1 MNKFLDEYTN
11 KLFQYIY
18 NKDSNGLI
26 SMLEND
32 KQFETNFK
40 NITSY
45 EQLTKP
51 VSNLLNSK
59 FNYNQ
64 PNSEINS
71 SIKIKKF
78 LSDFLTY
85 FLLYKNSINKKEYIQ
100 SFENMK
106 NSFSNFTEF
115 YLLYDES
122 ALSPLLKYFIRI
134 LYNTAEKCD
143 ESIKTSTNELK
154 YTSDFGRLII
164 SFFSKFSNID
174 DNTKYSVLFSVVC
187 LMKTYFKLK
196 TYRNSTTLV
205 QWYIKKQFDKD
216 EDNIPSSELCTFS
229 FYQGR
234 LALYELN
241 LIDAQNILTKAFDI
255 CLQNIN
261 KSNSCFNNAK
271 LIFEYLIPLNIF
283 FGLLPSEKEI
293 EKFKLDP
300 KYIILVNS
308 IRNGD
313 VKKFDEVLE
322 DLEDRFIDLGTFLI
336 IGKFRPYVFRNL
348 IKIIYDFIYDG
359 TGGQI
364 IMEIDLIHSILKN
377 IYSFDIDKE
386 ELEIN
391 ILGVLYRS
399 LIGGYVHYKN
409 KVIVF
414 GKNNPFPNLKENFNK
429 SYYKII

>member
-45 EQLTKP
+45 EQLIQSVT
-51 VSNLLNSK
+51 NLLNSK
-59 FNYNQ
+59 FNNQ
-64 PNSEINS
+64 QNSEIHFS
-71 SIKIKKF
+71 LEIKKF
-78 LSDFLTY
+78 LTDFLTY

-106 NSFSNFTEF
+106 NSFSNFCEF
-115 YLLYDES
+115 YMLYDES
-122 ALSPLLKYFIRI
+122 SLAPLLKYFIRI
-134 LYNTAEKCD
+134 LYNIGEKCD
-143 ESIKTSTNELK
+143 ESNNISSNELK
-154 YTSDFGRLII
+154 YASELGTIII
-164 SFFSKFSNID
+164 SFFNKFSYVD
-174 DNTKYSVLFSVVC
+174 DNTKYSVLFGVVC
-187 LMKTYFKLK
+187 LMRIYFKLK
-196 TYRNSTTLV
+196 NYRYSIPLV
-205 QWYIKKQFDKD
+205 QWYNKKQFDKD

-234 LALYELN
+234 LTLYELD
-241 LIDAQNILTKAFDI
+241 LLESQKILNKAFDI

-261 KSNSCFNNAK
+261 NSKSCFINAK
-271 LIFEYLIPLNIF
+271 LIYEYLIPLNIF
-283 FGLLPSEKEI
+283 FGLLPLEEEI

-300 KYIILVNS
+300 KYITLVNS
-308 IRNGD
+308 IKNGD
-313 VKKFDEVLE
+313 VNKFDKVLD

-336 IGKFRPYVFRNL
+336 IGKFRPYVYRNL
-348 IKIIYDFIYDG
+348 IKIIYEFIYDESKQ
-359 TGGQI
+359 TI
-364 IMEIDLIHSILKN
+364 IMELDLVHTILKN
-377 IYSFDIDKE
+377 VYNYEIDKE

-391 ILGVLYRS
+391 IIGVLYRG
-399 LIGGYVHYKN
+399 LIGGYIHYKN

-414 GKNNPFPNLKENFNK
+414 GKNNPFPNLKETFNK
-429 SYYKII
+429 NYNKII

>member
-45 EQLTKP
+45 EQLIQSVT
-51 VSNLLNSK
+51 NLLNSK
-59 FNYNQ
+59 FNNQ
-64 PNSEINS
+64 QNSEIHFS
-71 SIKIKKF
+71 LEIKKF
-78 LSDFLTY
+78 LIDFLTY

-106 NSFSNFTEF
+106 NSFSNFCEF
-115 YLLYDES
+115 YMLYDES
-122 ALSPLLKYFIRI
+122 SLAPLLKYFIRI
-134 LYNTAEKCD
+134 LYNIGEKCD
-143 ESIKTSTNELK
+143 ESNKISSNELK
-154 YTSDFGRLII
+154 YASELGTIII
-164 SFFSKFSNID
+164 SFFNKFSYVD
-174 DNTKYSVLFSVVC
+174 DNTKYSVLFGVVC
-187 LMKTYFKLK
+187 LMRIYFKLK
-196 TYRNSTTLV
+196 NYRYSIPLV
-205 QWYIKKQFDKD
+205 QWYNKKQFDKD

-234 LALYELN
+234 LTLYELD
-241 LIDAQNILTKAFDI
+241 LLESQKILNKAFDI

-261 KSNSCFNNAK
+261 NSKSCFINAK
-271 LIFEYLIPLNIF
+271 LIYEYLIPLNIF
-283 FGLLPSEKEI
+283 FGLLPLEEEI

-300 KYIILVNS
+300 KYITLVNS
-308 IRNGD
+308 IKNGD
-313 VKKFDEVLE
+313 VNKFDKVLD

-336 IGKFRPYVFRNL
+336 IGKFRPYVYRNL
-348 IKIIYDFIYDG
+348 IKIIYEFIYDESKQ
-359 TGGQI
+359 TI
-364 IMEIDLIHSILKN
+364 IMELDLVHTILKN
-377 IYSFDIDKE
+377 VYNYEIDKE

-391 ILGVLYRS
+391 IIGVLYRG
-399 LIGGYVHYKN
+399 LIGGYIHYKN

-414 GKNNPFPNLKENFNK
+414 GKNNPFPNLKETFNK
-429 SYYKII
+429 NYNKII

>member
-45 EQLTKP
+45 EQLIQSVT
-51 VSNLLNSK
+51 NLLNSK
-59 FNYNQ
+59 FNNQ
-64 PNSEINS
+64 QNSEIHFS
-71 SIKIKKF
+71 LEIKKY
-78 LSDFLTY
+78 LTDFLTY

-106 NSFSNFTEF
+106 NSFSNFCEF
-115 YLLYDES
+115 YMLYDES
-122 ALSPLLKYFIRI
+122 SLAPLLKYFIRI
-134 LYNTAEKCD
+134 LYNIGEKCD
-143 ESIKTSTNELK
+143 ESNKISSNELK
-154 YTSDFGRLII
+154 YASELGTIII
-164 SFFSKFSNID
+164 SFFNKFSYVD
-174 DNTKYSVLFSVVC
+174 DNTKYSVLFGVVC
-187 LMKTYFKLK
+187 LMRIYFKLK
-196 TYRNSTTLV
+196 NYRYSIPLV
-205 QWYIKKQFDKD
+205 QWYNKKQFDKD

-234 LALYELN
+234 LTLYELD
-241 LIDAQNILTKAFDI
+241 LLESQKILNKAFDI

-261 KSNSCFNNAK
+261 NSKSCFINAK
-271 LIFEYLIPLNIF
+271 LIYEYLIPLNIF
-283 FGLLPSEKEI
+283 FGLLPLEEEI

-300 KYIILVNS
+300 KYITLVNS
-308 IRNGD
+308 IKNGD
-313 VKKFDEVLE
+313 INKFDKVLD

-336 IGKFRPYVFRNL
+336 IGKFRPYVYRNL
-348 IKIIYDFIYDG
+348 IKIIYEFIYDESKQ
-359 TGGQI
+359 TI
-364 IMEIDLIHSILKN
+364 IMELDLVHTILKN
-377 IYSFDIDKE
+377 VYNYEIDKE

-391 ILGVLYRS
+391 IIGVLYRG
-399 LIGGYVHYKN
+399 LIGGYIHYKN

-414 GKNNPFPNLKENFNK
+414 GKNNPFPNLKETFNK
-429 SYYKII
+429 NYNKII

>member
-45 EQLTKP
+45 EQLIQSVT
-51 VSNLLNSK
+51 NLLNSK
-59 FNYNQ
+59 FNNQ
-64 PNSEINS
+64 QNSEIHFS
-71 SIKIKKF
+71 LEIKKF
-78 LSDFLTY
+78 LTDFLTY

-106 NSFSNFTEF
+106 NSFSNFCEF
-115 YLLYDES
+115 YMLYDES
-122 ALSPLLKYFIRI
+122 SLAPLLKYFIRI
-134 LYNTAEKCD
+134 LYNIGEKCD
-143 ESIKTSTNELK
+143 ESNKISSNELK
-154 YTSDFGRLII
+154 YASELGTIII
-164 SFFSKFSNID
+164 SFFNKFSYVD
-174 DNTKYSVLFSVVC
+174 DNTKYSVLFGVVC
-187 LMKTYFKLK
+187 LMRIYFKLK
-196 TYRNSTTLV
+196 NYRYSIPLV
-205 QWYIKKQFDKD
+205 QWYNKKQFDKD

-234 LALYELN
+234 LTLYELD
-241 LIDAQNILTKAFDI
+241 LLESQKILNKAFDI

-261 KSNSCFNNAK
+261 NSKSCFINAK
-271 LIFEYLIPLNIF
+271 LIYEYLIPLNIF
-283 FGLLPSEKEI
+283 FGLLPLEEEI

-300 KYIILVNS
+300 KYITLVNS
-308 IRNGD
+308 IKNGD
-313 VKKFDEVLE
+313 INKFDKVLD

-336 IGKFRPYVFRNL
+336 IGKFRPYVYRNL
-348 IKIIYDFIYDG
+348 IKIIYEFIYDESKQ
-359 TGGQI
+359 TI
-364 IMEIDLIHSILKN
+364 IMELDLVHTILKN
-377 IYSFDIDKE
+377 VYNYEIDKE

-391 ILGVLYRS
+391 IIGVLYRG
-399 LIGGYVHYKN
+399 LIGGYIHYKN

-414 GKNNPFPNLKENFNK
+414 GKNNPFPNLKETFNK
-429 SYYKII
+429 NYNKII

>member
-45 EQLTKP
+45 EQLIQSVT
-51 VSNLLNSK
+51 NLLNSK
-59 FNYNQ
+59 FNNQ
-64 PNSEINS
+64 QNSEIHFS
-71 SIKIKKF
+71 LEIKKF
-78 LSDFLTY
+78 LTDFLTY

-106 NSFSNFTEF
+106 NSFSNFCEF
-115 YLLYDES
+115 YMLYDES
-122 ALSPLLKYFIRI
+122 SLAPLLKYFIRI
-134 LYNTAEKCD
+134 LYNIGEKCD
-143 ESIKTSTNELK
+143 ESNKISSNELK
-154 YTSDFGRLII
+154 YASELGTIII
-164 SFFSKFSNID
+164 SFFNKFSYVD
-174 DNTKYSVLFSVVC
+174 DNTKYSVLFGVVC
-187 LMKTYFKLK
+187 LMRIYFKLK
-196 TYRNSTTLV
+196 NYRYSIPLV
-205 QWYIKKQFDKD
+205 QWYNKKQFDKD

-234 LALYELN
+234 LTLYELD
-241 LIDAQNILTKAFDI
+241 LLESQKILNKAFDI

-261 KSNSCFNNAK
+261 NSKSCFINAK
-271 LIFEYLIPLNIF
+271 LIYEYLIPLNIF
-283 FGLLPSEKEI
+283 FGLLPLEEEI

-300 KYIILVNS
+300 KYITLVNS
-308 IRNGD
+308 IKNGD
-313 VKKFDEVLE
+313 VNKFDKVLD

-336 IGKFRPYVFRNL
+336 IGKFRPYVYRNL
-348 IKIIYDFIYDG
+348 IKIIYEFIYDESKQ
-359 TGGQI
+359 TI
-364 IMEIDLIHSILKN
+364 IMELDLVHTILKN
-377 IYSFDIDKE
+377 VYNYEIDKE

-391 ILGVLYRS
+391 IIGVLYRG
-399 LIGGYVHYKN
+399 LIGGYIHYKN

-414 GKNNPFPNLKENFNK
+414 GKNNPFPNLKETFNK
-429 SYYKII
+429 NYNKII

>member
-45 EQLTKP
+45 EQLIQSVT
-51 VSNLLNSK
+51 NLLNSK
-59 FNYNQ
+59 FNNQ
-64 PNSEINS
+64 QNSEIHFS
-71 SIKIKKF
+71 LEIKKF
-78 LSDFLTY
+78 LTDFLTY

-106 NSFSNFTEF
+106 NSFSNFCEF
-115 YLLYDES
+115 YMLYDES
-122 ALSPLLKYFIRI
+122 SLAPLLKYFIRI
-134 LYNTAEKCD
+134 LYNIGEKCD
-143 ESIKTSTNELK
+143 ESNKISSNELK
-154 YTSDFGRLII
+154 YASELGTIII
-164 SFFSKFSNID
+164 SFFNKFSYVD
-174 DNTKYSVLFSVVC
+174 DNTKYSVLFGVVC
-187 LMKTYFKLK
+187 LMRIYFKLK
-196 TYRNSTTLV
+196 NYRYSIPLV
-205 QWYIKKQFDKD
+205 QWYNKKQFDKD

-234 LALYELN
+234 LTLYELD
-241 LIDAQNILTKAFDI
+241 LLESQKILNKAFDI

-261 KSNSCFNNAK
+261 KSKSCFNNAK

-283 FGLLPSEKEI
+283 FGLLPLEEEI

-300 KYIILVNS
+300 KYITLVNS
-308 IRNGD
+308 IKNGD
-313 VKKFDEVLE
+313 VNKFDKVLD

-336 IGKFRPYVFRNL
+336 IGKFRPYVYRNL
-348 IKIIYDFIYDG
+348 IKIIYEFIYDESKQ
-359 TGGQI
+359 TI
-364 IMEIDLIHSILKN
+364 IMELDLVHTILKN
-377 IYSFDIDKE
+377 VYNYEIDKE

-391 ILGVLYRS
+391 IIGVLYRG
-399 LIGGYVHYKN
+399 LIGGYIHYKN

-414 GKNNPFPNLKENFNK
+414 GKNNPFPNLKETFNK
-429 SYYKII
+429 NYNKII

>member
-45 EQLTKP
+45 EQLIQSVT
-51 VSNLLNSK
+51 NLLNSK
-59 FNYNQ
+59 FNNQ
-64 PNSEINS
+64 QNSEIHFS
-71 SIKIKKF
+71 LEIKKC
-78 LSDFLTY
+78 LTDFLTY

-106 NSFSNFTEF
+106 NSFSNFCEF
-115 YLLYDES
+115 YRLYDES
-122 ALSPLLKYFIRI
+122 SLAPLLKYFIRI
-134 LYNTAEKCD
+134 LYNIGEKCD
-143 ESIKTSTNELK
+143 ESNKISSNELK
-154 YTSDFGRLII
+154 YASELGTIII
-164 SFFSKFSNID
+164 SFFNKFSYVD
-174 DNTKYSVLFSVVC
+174 DNTKYSVLFGVVC
-187 LMKTYFKLK
+187 LMRIYFKLK
-196 TYRNSTTLV
+196 NYRYSIPLV
-205 QWYIKKQFDKD
+205 QWYNKKQFDKD

-234 LALYELN
+234 LTLYELD
-241 LIDAQNILTKAFDI
+241 LLESQKILNKAFDI

-261 KSNSCFNNAK
+261 NSKSCFINAK
-271 LIFEYLIPLNIF
+271 LIYEYLIPLNIF
-283 FGLLPSEKEI
+283 FGLLPLEEEI

-300 KYIILVNS
+300 KYITLVNS
-308 IRNGD
+308 IKNGD
-313 VKKFDEVLE
+313 INKFDKVLD

-336 IGKFRPYVFRNL
+336 IGKFRPYVYRNL
-348 IKIIYDFIYDG
+348 IKIIYEFIYDESKQ
-359 TGGQI
+359 TI
-364 IMEIDLIHSILKN
+364 IMELDLVHTILKN
-377 IYSFDIDKE
+377 VYNYEIDKE

-391 ILGVLYRS
+391 IIGVLYRG
-399 LIGGYVHYKN
+399 LIGGYIHYKN

-414 GKNNPFPNLKENFNK
+414 GKNNPFPNLKETFNK
-429 SYYKII
+429 NYNKII

>member
-45 EQLTKP
+45 EQLIQSVT
-51 VSNLLNSK
+51 NLLNSK
-59 FNYNQ
+59 FNNQ
-64 PNSEINS
+64 QNSEIHFS
-71 SIKIKKF
+71 LEIKKC
-78 LSDFLTY
+78 LTDFLTY

-106 NSFSNFTEF
+106 NSFSNFCEF
-115 YLLYDES
+115 YMLYDES
-122 ALSPLLKYFIRI
+122 SLAPLLKYFIRI
-134 LYNTAEKCD
+134 LYNIGEKCD
-143 ESIKTSTNELK
+143 ESNKISSNELK
-154 YTSDFGRLII
+154 YASELGTIII
-164 SFFSKFSNID
+164 SFFNKFSYVD
-174 DNTKYSVLFSVVC
+174 DNTKYSVLFGVVC
-187 LMKTYFKLK
+187 LMRIYFKLK
-196 TYRNSTTLV
+196 NYRYSIPLV
-205 QWYIKKQFDKD
+205 QWYNKKQFDKD

-234 LALYELN
+234 LTLYELD
-241 LIDAQNILTKAFDI
+241 LLESQKILNKAFDI

-261 KSNSCFNNAK
+261 NSKSCFINAK
-271 LIFEYLIPLNIF
+271 LIYEYLIPLNIF
-283 FGLLPSEKEI
+283 FGLLPLEEEI

-300 KYIILVNS
+300 KYITLVNS
-308 IRNGD
+308 IKNGD
-313 VKKFDEVLE
+313 INKFDKVLD

-336 IGKFRPYVFRNL
+336 IGKFRPYVYRNL
-348 IKIIYDFIYDG
+348 IKIIYEFIYDESKQ
-359 TGGQI
+359 TI
-364 IMEIDLIHSILKN
+364 IMELDLVHTILKN
-377 IYSFDIDKE
+377 VYNYEIDKE

-391 ILGVLYRS
+391 IIGVLYRG
-399 LIGGYVHYKN
+399 LIGGYIHYKN

-414 GKNNPFPNLKENFNK
+414 GKNNPFPNLKETFNK
-429 SYYKII
+429 NYNKII

>member
-45 EQLTKP
+45 EQLIQSVT
-51 VSNLLNSK
+51 NLLNSK
-59 FNYNQ
+59 FNNQ
-64 PNSEINS
+64 QNSEIHFS
-71 SIKIKKF
+71 LEIKKF
-78 LSDFLTY
+78 LTDFLTY

-106 NSFSNFTEF
+106 NSFSNFCEF
-115 YLLYDES
+115 YMLYDES
-122 ALSPLLKYFIRI
+122 SLAPLLKYFIRI
-134 LYNTAEKCD
+134 LYNIGEKCD
-143 ESIKTSTNELK
+143 ESNKISSNELK
-154 YTSDFGRLII
+154 YASELGTIII
-164 SFFSKFSNID
+164 SFFNKFSYVD

-187 LMKTYFKLK
+187 LMRIYFKLK
-196 TYRNSTTLV
+196 NYRYSIPLV
-205 QWYIKKQFDKD
+205 QWYNKKQFDKD

-234 LALYELN
+234 LTLYELD
-241 LIDAQNILTKAFDI
+241 LLESQKILNKAFDI

-261 KSNSCFNNAK
+261 NSKSCFINAK
-271 LIFEYLIPLNIF
+271 LIYEYLIPLNIF
-283 FGLLPSEKEI
+283 FGLLPLEEEI

-300 KYIILVNS
+300 KYITLVNS
-308 IRNGD
+308 IKNGD
-313 VKKFDEVLE
+313 VNKFDKVLD

-336 IGKFRPYVFRNL
+336 IGKFRPYVYRNL
-348 IKIIYDFIYDG
+348 IKIIYEFIYDESKQ
-359 TGGQI
+359 TI
-364 IMEIDLIHSILKN
+364 IMELDLVHTILKN
-377 IYSFDIDKE
+377 VYNYEIDKE

-391 ILGVLYRS
+391 IIGVLYRG
-399 LIGGYVHYKN
+399 LIGGYIHYKN

-414 GKNNPFPNLKENFNK
+414 GKNNPFPNLKETFNK
-429 SYYKII
+429 NYNKII

>member
-45 EQLTKP
+45 EQLIQSVT
-51 VSNLLNSK
+51 NLLNSK
-59 FNYNQ
+59 FNNQ
-64 PNSEINS
+64 QNSEIHFS
-71 SIKIKKF
+71 LEIKKF
-78 LSDFLTY
+78 LTDFLTY

-106 NSFSNFTEF
+106 NSFSNFCEF
-115 YLLYDES
+115 YMLYDES
-122 ALSPLLKYFIRI
+122 SLAPLLKYFIRI
-134 LYNTAEKCD
+134 LYNIGEKCD
-143 ESIKTSTNELK
+143 ESNKISSNELK
-154 YTSDFGRLII
+154 YASELGTIII
-164 SFFSKFSNID
+164 SFFNKFSYVD
-174 DNTKYSVLFSVVC
+174 DNTKYSVLFGVVC
-187 LMKTYFKLK
+187 LMRIYFKLK
-196 TYRNSTTLV
+196 NYRYSIPLV
-205 QWYIKKQFDKD
+205 QWYNKKQFDKD

-234 LALYELN
+234 LTLYELD
-241 LIDAQNILTKAFDI
+241 LLESQKILNKAFDI

-261 KSNSCFNNAK
+261 NSKSCFINAK
-271 LIFEYLIPLNIF
+271 LIYEYLIPLNIF
-283 FGLLPSEKEI
+283 FGLLPLEEEI

-300 KYIILVNS
+300 KYITLVNS
-308 IRNGD
+308 IKNGD
-313 VKKFDEVLE
+313 VNKFDKVLD

-336 IGKFRPYVFRNL
+336 IGKFRPYVYRNL
-348 IKIIYDFIYDG
+348 IKIIYEFIYDKSKQ
-359 TGGQI
+359 TI
-364 IMEIDLIHSILKN
+364 IMELDLVHTILKN
-377 IYSFDIDKE
+377 VYNYEIDKE

-391 ILGVLYRS
+391 IIGVLYRG
-399 LIGGYVHYKN
+399 LIGGYIHYKN

-414 GKNNPFPNLKENFNK
+414 GKNNPFPNLKETFNK
-429 SYYKII
+429 NYNKII

>member
-45 EQLTKP
+45 EQLIQNVT
-51 VSNLLNSK
+51 NLLNSK
-59 FNYNQ
+59 FNNQ
-64 PNSEINS
+64 QNSEIHFS
-71 SIKIKKF
+71 LEIKKY
-78 LSDFLTY
+78 LTDFLTY

-106 NSFSNFTEF
+106 NSFSNFCEF
-115 YLLYDES
+115 YMLYDES
-122 ALSPLLKYFIRI
+122 SLAPLLKYFIRI
-134 LYNTAEKCD
+134 LYNIGEKCD
-143 ESIKTSTNELK
+143 ESNKISSNELK
-154 YTSDFGRLII
+154 YASELGTIII
-164 SFFSKFSNID
+164 SFFNKFSYVD
-174 DNTKYSVLFSVVC
+174 DNTKYSVLFGVVC
-187 LMKTYFKLK
+187 LMRIYFKLK
-196 TYRNSTTLV
+196 NYRYSIPLV
-205 QWYIKKQFDKD
+205 QWYNKKQFDKD

-234 LALYELN
+234 LTLYELD
-241 LIDAQNILTKAFDI
+241 LLESQKILNKAFDI

-261 KSNSCFNNAK
+261 NSKSCFINAK
-271 LIFEYLIPLNIF
+271 LIYEYLIPLNIF
-283 FGLLPSEKEI
+283 FGLLPLEEEI

-300 KYIILVNS
+300 KYITLVNS
-308 IRNGD
+308 IKNGD
-313 VKKFDEVLE
+313 INKFDKVLD

-336 IGKFRPYVFRNL
+336 IGKFRPYVYRNL
-348 IKIIYDFIYDG
+348 IKIIYEFIYDESKQ
-359 TGGQI
+359 TI
-364 IMEIDLIHSILKN
+364 IMELDLVHTILKN
-377 IYSFDIDKE
+377 VYNYEIDKE

-391 ILGVLYRS
+391 IIGVLYRG
-399 LIGGYVHYKN
+399 LIGGYIHYKN

-414 GKNNPFPNLKENFNK
+414 GKNNPFPNLKETFNK
-429 SYYKII
+429 NYNKII

>member
-26 SMLEND
+26 SMFEND

-45 EQLTKP
+45 EQLIQNVT
-51 VSNLLNSK
+51 NLLNSK
-59 FNYNQ
+59 FNNQ
-64 PNSEINS
+64 QNSEIHFS
-71 SIKIKKF
+71 LEIKKY
-78 LSDFLTY
+78 LTDFLTY

-106 NSFSNFTEF
+106 NSFSNFCEF
-115 YLLYDES
+115 YMLYDES
-122 ALSPLLKYFIRI
+122 SLAPLLKYFIRI
-134 LYNTAEKCD
+134 LYNIGEKCD
-143 ESIKTSTNELK
+143 ESNKISSNELK
-154 YTSDFGRLII
+154 YASELGTIII
-164 SFFSKFSNID
+164 SFFNKFSYVD
-174 DNTKYSVLFSVVC
+174 DNTKYSVLFGVVC
-187 LMKTYFKLK
+187 LMRIYFKLK
-196 TYRNSTTLV
+196 NYRYSIPLV
-205 QWYIKKQFDKD
+205 QWYNKKQFDKD

-234 LALYELN
+234 LTLYELD
-241 LIDAQNILTKAFDI
+241 LLESQKILNKAFDI

-261 KSNSCFNNAK
+261 KSKSCFNNAK

-283 FGLLPSEKEI
+283 FGLLPLEEEI

-300 KYIILVNS
+300 KYITLVNS
-308 IRNGD
+308 IKNGD
-313 VKKFDEVLE
+313 INKFDKVLD

-336 IGKFRPYVFRNL
+336 IGKFRPYVYRNL
-348 IKIIYDFIYDG
+348 IKIIYEFIYDESKQ
-359 TGGQI
+359 TI
-364 IMEIDLIHSILKN
+364 IMELDLVHTILKN
-377 IYSFDIDKE
+377 VYNYEIDKE

-391 ILGVLYRS
+391 IIGVLYRG
-399 LIGGYVHYKN
+399 LIGGYIHYKN

-414 GKNNPFPNLKENFNK
+414 GKNNPFPNLKETFNK
-429 SYYKII
+429 NYNKII